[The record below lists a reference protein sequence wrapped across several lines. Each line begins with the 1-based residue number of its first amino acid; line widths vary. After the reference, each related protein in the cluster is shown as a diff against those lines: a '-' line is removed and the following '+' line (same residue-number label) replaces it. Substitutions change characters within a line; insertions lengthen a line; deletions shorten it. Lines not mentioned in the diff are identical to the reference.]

1 MRSFLS
7 LLIVAT
13 CLARVSFGADSPP
26 PDGWIKTDFGGF
38 FMYLPPEFTDQ
49 HAQGID
55 SDVRRYA
62 SPTIRIDSDYGRYS
76 GGGHPGHWESIPE
89 FTRKTVSIDGREGEI
104 VSMNEARLRDLSFN
118 LGFKNIMSIAFA
130 RHPDDKSR
138 KSLGLTIMAACQS
151 KDDYATLERI
161 FSTIKFK

>member
-7 LLIVAT
+7 LLIVASF
-13 CLARVSFGADSPP
+13 LARVSYGADSLP

-38 FMYLPPEFTDQ
+38 IMYLPPEFTDQ

-55 SDVRRYA
+55 SDVRSYA

-76 GGGHPGHWESIPE
+76 GGGHPRHWESIPE
-89 FTRKTVSIDGREGEI
+89 FTHKTVSIDGREAEI

-118 LGFKNIMSIAFA
+118 LGFKNIMSISFA
-130 RHPDDKSR
+130 RQPDDKNH
-138 KSLGLTIMAACQS
+138 KAVGLTIMAACQS
-151 KDDYATLERI
+151 KDEYATLERI